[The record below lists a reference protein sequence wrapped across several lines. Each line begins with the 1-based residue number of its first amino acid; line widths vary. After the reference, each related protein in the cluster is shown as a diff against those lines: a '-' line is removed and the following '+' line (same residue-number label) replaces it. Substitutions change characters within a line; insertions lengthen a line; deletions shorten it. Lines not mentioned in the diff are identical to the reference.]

1 MAFKMKGFPK
11 HKVKSAFKKNG
22 VGKGTKDKK
31 DVKEM
36 SEQET
41 KEMMNR
47 NLKNLQEG
55 DFASVHEYMTR
66 KDSLDRGVQHL
77 FNITEGGTKSVTK
90 DSPAKSRKRK
100 LKKGKLLK
108 TENPDVA
115 VTGGS
120 IQEQINDLEDRIE
133 FIMEGVERG
142 TATRQ
147 QNKDIKAM
155 EKRIA
160 TLRKQRDKD
169 RDKYSQ
175 LNPRNPERD

>member
-11 HKVKSAFKKNG
+11 HKVKSPAKHKTWNAAAQEKMSG
-22 VGKGTKDKK
+22 MSAEESRKWQDANQDKK
-31 DVKEM
+31 VFHSKKMRLNDGKAHSHTPEIKWGDNAKKE
-36 SEQET
+36 
-41 KEMMNR
+41 
-47 NLKNLQEG
+47 G
-55 DFASVHEYMTR
+55 
-66 KDSLDRGVQHL
+66 
-77 FNITEGGTKSVTK
+77 
-90 DSPAKSRKRK
+90 SPTKSRKRK

-108 TENPDVA
+108 SENPDVA

-133 FIMEGVERG
+133 FIMEDIERG

-169 RDKYSQ
+169 LS
-175 LNPRNPERD
+175 LIHI

>member
-1 MAFKMKGFPK
+1 MAFKMKGYPMQSTSA
-11 HKVKSAFKKNG
+11 VKA
-22 VGKGTKDKK
+22 VGR
-31 DVKEM
+31 
-36 SEQET
+36 Q
-41 KEMMNR
+41 
-47 NLKNLQEG
+47 
-55 DFASVHEYMTR
+55 
-66 KDSLDRGVQHL
+66 
-77 FNITEGGTKSVTK
+77 
-90 DSPAKSRKRK
+90 RK

>member
-1 MAFKMKGFPK
+1 MKGYPMQST
-11 HKVKSAFKKNG
+11 SALKA
-22 VGKGTKDKK
+22 VGR
-31 DVKEM
+31 
-36 SEQET
+36 Q
-41 KEMMNR
+41 
-47 NLKNLQEG
+47 
-55 DFASVHEYMTR
+55 
-66 KDSLDRGVQHL
+66 
-77 FNITEGGTKSVTK
+77 
-90 DSPAKSRKRK
+90 RK

-108 TENPDVA
+108 SENPDVA

-133 FIMEGVERG
+133 FIMEDVERG

-169 RDKYSQ
+169 QDKYNQ

>member
-11 HKVKSAFKKNG
+11 HKVKSPAKSG
-22 VGKGTKDKK
+22 THHHEHSHPEGKPEPRQSKPVAPMK
-31 DVKEM
+31 
-36 SEQET
+36 
-41 KEMMNR
+41 
-47 NLKNLQEG
+47 
-55 DFASVHEYMTR
+55 
-66 KDSLDRGVQHL
+66 
-77 FNITEGGTKSVTK
+77 
-90 DSPAKSRKRK
+90 SPAKSRKRK